1 MMASELQVSET
12 EFRELVVN
20 SLELVT
26 PEEFEGAHSLA
37 RRFHLPLEEALAE
50 RSHVPLKF
58 LLEQLAQRWKVQF
71 TELGVAEIRP
81 AALHRIAEDY
91 ARAHHVVAFKVDEES
106 LSVAMVNPRDSRT
119 IAELSHRTGLRI
131 VPYLAP
137 RENIERAQLL
147 YRGNLLDLL
156 RRAAECRNQADTE
169 VGQPD
174 TETNATRLLTQIL
187 EYAALSR
194 ASDIHIEPYEYETL
208 VRYRIDGVLHEV
220 LALSPASIVPLV
232 ARIKAL
238 ASMRIDDRRSPQ
250 DGRLDGEVG
259 PLKLDL
265 RVSCLPTYWGEKIVM
280 RVLAKQ
286 HMTIDLENLG
296 LVDADRERVLGAISR
311 PHGMILVTGPTGC
324 GKSTTLY
331 ALLARLGSERKNL
344 VNIST
349 VEDPVEHPLPR
360 VSQINLNPAAGI
372 DYASGLRAL
381 LRQDPDIIMVGEI
394 RDRDTAEIA
403 VRAALVGRLLLST
416 LHTNDAPTAIPRL
429 IDMGVEPF
437 LLASTLSM
445 VIAQR
450 LVRRICFSCRE
461 SIDGDESLLDA
472 LSRERPG
479 FAEALEESRGRGVLV
494 GAGHQVKG
502 VRLFRGKG
510 CPQCNG
516 TGYSGR
522 VGVFEILEIDDD
534 IKRLILSRPDAAS
547 VRNLAA
553 RNTLK
558 TMYQDGLAKAILG
571 ETTLDELARLIV

>member
-58 LLEQLAQRWKVQF
+58 LLEQLAQRWNVQF

-91 ARAHHVVAFKVDEES
+91 ARTHLVVAFKVDQES

-119 IAELSHRTGLRI
+119 ITELSHRTGLRV

-137 RENIERAQLL
+137 RENIERAHLL

-156 RRAAECRNQADTE
+156 RRAVECGNQADTE

-194 ASDIHIEPYEYETL
+194 ASDIHIEPYEHETL

-220 LALSPASIVPLV
+220 LAVPPAAIVPLV

-238 ASMRIDDRRSPQ
+238 ARMRIDDRRSPQ

-259 PLKLDL
+259 ALKLDL
-265 RVSCLPTYWGEKIVM
+265 RVSSLPTYWGEKIVM

-296 LVDADRERVLGAISR
+296 LVDADRERVLRTISR

-394 RDRDTAEIA
+394 RDHETAEIA

-461 SIDGDESLLDA
+461 SIDGDDSVLDA
-472 LSRERPG
+472 LSRGRPG
-479 FAEALEESRGRGVLV
+479 FAEALKQSRSQ
-494 GAGHQVKG
+494 GALFGTDHQANG
-502 VRLFRGKG
+502 FRLFRGKG

-522 VGVFEILEIDDD
+522 VGVFEVLEIDND
-534 IKRLILSRPDAAS
+534 IKRLILSRPDSAS
-547 VRNLAA
+547 VRNIAA

>member
-1 MMASELQVSET
+1 MANELQVSET
-12 EFRELVVN
+12 EFRELVVD

-26 PEEFEGAHSLA
+26 PEEFEGARSLA

-71 TELGVAEIRP
+71 IELGVAEIRP
-81 AALHRIAEDY
+81 AALHRIGEEY
-91 ARAHHVVAFKVDEES
+91 ARAHLVVAFNVDQRS
-106 LSVAMVNPRDSRT
+106 LSVAMANPRDSQT
-119 IAELSHRTGLRI
+119 IAELSHRTGLRV
-131 VPYLAP
+131 VPYLAA
-137 RENIERAQLL
+137 RENIERAHLL

-156 RRAAECRNQADTE
+156 RQAAERPDEADTE
-169 VGQPD
+169 VGRPD
-174 TETNATRLLTQIL
+174 PETDATRLLTQIL

-194 ASDIHIEPYEYETL
+194 ASDIHIEPYEHETL

-220 LALSPASIVPLV
+220 LALSPEVIVPLV

-259 PLKLDL
+259 ALKLDL
-265 RVSCLPTYWGEKIVM
+265 RVSCLPTYWGEKVVM

-286 HMTIDLENLG
+286 HMTIDLETLG
-296 LVDADRERVLGAISR
+296 LVDADRERVLRMISR

-372 DYASGLRAL
+372 TYASGLRAL

-394 RDRDTAEIA
+394 RDRETAETA

-416 LHTNDAPTAIPRL
+416 LHTNDAPTAVPRL
-429 IDMGVEPF
+429 IDMGIEPF

-461 SIDGDESLLDA
+461 SIDGDASVLEA
-472 LSRERPG
+472 LSGERPG
-479 FAEALEESRGRGVLV
+479 FAEALRVSRSQVALFGTEHQPNVL
-494 GAGHQVKG
+494 
-502 VRLFRGKG
+502 RLFRGKG
-510 CPQCNG
+510 CQQCNG

-534 IKRLILSRPDAAS
+534 IKRLILSKPDAAS
-547 VRNLAA
+547 IRNVAA
-553 RNTLK
+553 RTTLK

-571 ETTLDELARLIV
+571 ETTLDELTRLIV